1 LISREIAVEDELQ
14 RVESEVKELDRKLIE
29 LQFLLG
35 EAKRNENLYEMLDKR
50 MSEVDLSQVMQS
62 NNVRFVH
69 EATPNNLIVYPNWSK
84 NMIMALALGLLGGV
98 GLAFMVEYLD
108 NTVKSKED
116 LESMLG
122 VPLLGI
128 VPSIN
133 PEEILELSSGRD
145 RSLFAHARPRSTV
158 SEALRSIRTNVLFRT
173 GNVAKR
179 TLLVTSAVP
188 KEGKSFMSSNLS
200 AVLAMAGT
208 RVILVD
214 ADLRRPSLHSLF
226 EITDEFGLSDVL
238 SEHRT
243 LESVIQ
249 RTHIENLSVISAG
262 PIPPNP
268 SELLGSEKMD
278 NVVAQLHD
286 LCDILIIDSPPVTA
300 VADPIILSHLADGV
314 ILVVE
319 ANSTKKPIVM
329 QAVVRLQ
336 QVQARLIG
344 GVVNK
349 LDVRKAGYGYY
360 YYYYSDY
367 GYYTD
372 DEYDARISS

>member
-1 LISREIAVEDELQ
+1 
-14 RVESEVKELDRKLIE
+14 
-29 LQFLLG
+29 
-35 EAKRNENLYEMLDKR
+35 
-50 MSEVDLSQVMQS
+50 
-62 NNVRFVH
+62 
-69 EATPNNLIVYPNWSK
+69 
-84 NMIMALALGLLGGV
+84 
-98 GLAFMVEYLD
+98 MVEYLD

-133 PEEILELSSGRD
+133 PDEILELSSGRE
-145 RSLFAHARPRSTV
+145 RSLFAHSRPKSTV

-173 GNVAKR
+173 GNIEKR

-238 SEHRT
+238 VRAKT

-249 RTHIENLSVISAG
+249 PTHIENLSVIAAFH
-262 PIPPNP
+262 PIQVSFWAP
-268 SELLGSEKMD
+268 SGWKKLLDSFMSS
-278 NVVAQLHD
+278 VMCLSLTVLQLQ
-286 LCDILIIDSPPVTA
+286 L
-300 VADPIILSHLADGV
+300 
-314 ILVVE
+314 
-319 ANSTKKPIVM
+319 
-329 QAVVRLQ
+329 
-336 QVQARLIG
+336 
-344 GVVNK
+344 
-349 LDVRKAGYGYY
+349 
-360 YYYYSDY
+360 
-367 GYYTD
+367 
-372 DEYDARISS
+372 